1 MLTMIFRL
9 FAFLC
14 LSLSINTAHAGAL
27 EFLDKANKLIEE
39 KDKLTKTVNDTV
51 KGKNTHQES
60 DSSVEGIDDPSLIDK
75 YPRSQLIAHNQNDL
89 TRTVLP
95 LSANLPS
102 DRTHFRKLK
111 LSGEQSVYIYSVP
124 ETVSKSYLKVFN
136 TLKQHALDANFEI
149 LWQCDSA
156 EKNCG
161 EYLAKQTVYEERGED
176 ASDIYR
182 KLTDLYNLDDD
193 TVFAMLTARVK
204 TKGKT
209 YFLFMLVNKYRSSE
223 PVTYSFELVQ
233 ADDPLK
239 NTPKQ
244 TAEDNA
250 TTPTSPQASGNLLQ
264 VKFPG
269 SQLIAQHNNDL
280 TRVVLPLSAN
290 LTSGKRS
297 DYKKLKLTG
306 EQFVNIYSVP
316 EAVSKSYLKTFSS
329 LRQQLLTQ
337 GVQVLWQCDSAEN
350 NCGEYLAK
358 QAIYEERGEDASDIY
373 RKLTDLYNL
382 DKDTDFAMLTG
393 KVARKNKEEYLFIIV
408 NKYSSSK
415 PVTYSVEL
423 IKPERT

>member
-1 MLTMIFRL
+1 MLKTIAHTL
-9 FAFLC
+9 AFLC
-14 LSLSINTAHAGAL
+14 LSLSINTAYAGAL
-27 EFLDKANKLIEE
+27 EFLDKANKLMEE
-39 KDKLTKTVNDTV
+39 KEKLTKTVNDTV
-51 KGKNTHQES
+51 NGRNSSQET
-60 DSSVEGIDDPSLIDK
+60 DNSVEGIEDPSLIDK

-102 DRTHFRKLK
+102 DRTSFRKLK
-111 LSGEQSVYIYSVP
+111 LSGEQAVYVYTVP
-124 ETVSKSYLKVFN
+124 EAVSKSYLKVFT
-136 TLKQHALDANFEI
+136 TLKNHALDANFEI

-161 EYLAKQTVYEERGED
+161 EYLAKQAVYEERGED

-193 TVFAMLTARVK
+193 TDFAMLTARTKVK
-204 TKGKT
+204 GQT
-209 YFLFMLVNKYRSSE
+209 YFLFMLVNKYSSAK

-244 TAEDNA
+244 TAEDHS
-250 TTPTSPQASGNLLQ
+250 TTPASSKVPGNLLQ

-269 SQLIAQHNNDL
+269 SQLVAQHTNDL

-290 LTSGKRS
+290 LASGKRS

-316 EAVSKSYLKTFSS
+316 ETVSKSYLKTFAS
-329 LRQQLLTQ
+329 LRQQLLGQ
-337 GVQVLWQCDSAEN
+337 GVQVLWQCDSAEG

-358 QAIYEERGEDASDIY
+358 QAVYEERGEDASDIY
-373 RKLTDLYNL
+373 HKLTDLYNL
-382 DKDTDFAMLTG
+382 DKNTDFAMLTG
-393 KVARKNKEEYLFIIV
+393 KSVHKNKEEYLFIIV
-408 NKYSSSK
+408 NKYNSSK
-415 PVTYSVEL
+415 PVTYSIEL